1 MVVGRDVKWVVGG
14 TTDRPALGQDKSA
27 IDNFV
32 VNADRV
38 FTDEEL
44 KTIQPRVSIS
54 RIILDIGKKVRQK
67 KQTFTP
73 APIKTKDEKPKGAPK
88 NRRRDKEMR

>member
-1 MVVGRDVKWVVGG
+1 
-14 TTDRPALGQDKSA
+14 
-27 IDNFV
+27 
-32 VNADRV
+32 
-38 FTDEEL
+38 L